1 MIADICEVKKLYIPT
16 PTMLVRFMAFMFDK
30 YEWFPIT
37 RVQLEMLVD
46 GNVCNSKR
54 VFHDYNITEMA
65 FGYWVDTSIGGEAD
79 DEVGFFFDEMKQLG
93 QELEQLFETEVEDGN
108 KEEEKKEE

>member
-1 MIADICEVKKLYIPT
+1 MTTLFFGVVSFYALRRINNYENIILKVNETIEFINRQLKIID
-16 PTMLVRFMAFMFDK
+16 DK
-30 YEWFPIT
+30 GHF
-37 RVQLEMLVD
+37 
-46 GNVCNSKR
+46 
-54 VFHDYNITEMA
+54 
-65 FGYWVDTSIGGEAD
+65 EAE

>member
-1 MIADICEVKKLYIPT
+1 MTTLSLSVLFFYALRRINSYENIILKVNDTIEFINRQLKIID
-16 PTMLVRFMAFMFDK
+16 DK
-30 YEWFPIT
+30 GHF
-37 RVQLEMLVD
+37 
-46 GNVCNSKR
+46 
-54 VFHDYNITEMA
+54 
-65 FGYWVDTSIGGEAD
+65 EAD